1 MYDII
6 DRHNETILTIMRL
19 RKENERLK
27 KENEH
32 LKKILYI
39 YLLALYCCLY

>member
-1 MYDII
+1 MYDVI

-32 LKKILYI
+32 LKKILYNKEVI
-39 YLLALYCCLY
+39 TNANY

>member
-6 DRHNETILTIMRL
+6 DRHNETILTIMKL

-32 LKKILYI
+32 LKKTLYSKEVTTN
-39 YLLALYCCLY
+39 ANH